1 MMLLGRLSSHLALRV
16 IILLPLSGLLSSGAV
31 SAASVPTAIPHLRA
45 PRQDLTTSTSIDWWP
60 YPSWGAQT
68 STLLPTVVN
77 PTPTQDPL
85 DSSTTVEVTSTFLD
99 DTISTTTAP
108 DPSQTQSDPSS
119 MPTTS
124 SSSGTIIHI
133 TALPPARSSSVSRD
147 RSSSK
152 KGSNGGFDIVYL
164 APLFAILGV
173 LAGMLCTWLAYRY
186 IEHRGGA
193 GLRRR
198 EQSLEPGPRYT
209 PPSRFRQSAGMASLA
224 PPEEDLARPSQ
235 SSSRPLLD
243 VSTDPEGR
251 QGNWIA
257 RAFSHRSRTA
267 HSPVEN
273 VAPEVADDAPAEDD
287 PFLDRPSATTSP
299 IPSTGLGRQG
309 TTRTTFSQQLT
320 SPDPY
325 GALSDEE
332 DAAPYETLRHKS
344 IRRGILERLRL
355 GTLRRP
361 LAAYEPGRTEEEDV
375 ACANDSPVRRP
386 SGTRRG
392 HKRDS
397 SDVTVHAMRSPMRTL
412 STEDTPSR
420 RPSTLSRNPS
430 ELVKSPPGFR
440 LVVED
445 PESGD
450 LMSAPPSRSASPT
463 KSPTKEGASGWG
475 WNLSWSASRSPSKK
489 SGGDDKFTALPV
501 RRSLADKRISPCSSP
516 SASRIAVSVTTTE
529 ESDAGGLAPLSRIDS
544 SILPASPPMVTSPP
558 LESQLFFGA
567 VSPDFGSN
575 PSLHLRLP
583 EPAQNKHARVA
594 AAAHADDTTSPGDKH
609 KKLKTHRSPPLLP
622 FPSTASSSPFRGRLK
637 KTPTKKSS
645 AATASPPSSARARPG
660 PDRNVSADSV
670 DSVYKEK
677 SRGTPAQRHEAR
689 HSALS
694 KVDEILSRS
703 WSDRQLVRD
712 SFPGSPT
719 NFGAYLPA
727 AAARP
732 SLEKLVD
739 EEALNGV
746 GIEQRL
752 EALRANA

>member
-1 MMLLGRLSSHLALRV
+1 MLSGRLSSHLGLLV
-16 IILLPLSGLLSSGAV
+16 ISLLPLSGLLSSGSV
-31 SAASVPTAIPHLRA
+31 FAASVPTSAPHLRA

-60 YPSWGAQT
+60 YPPWGQT
-68 STLLPTVVN
+68 STLLPDVISS
-77 PTPTQDPL
+77 TPVQDAL
-85 DSSTTVEVTSTFLD
+85 DSSTAVGATSTVLA
-99 DTISTTTAP
+99 DTTTTPAPDQSDSTTTTP
-108 DPSQTQSDPSS
+108 
-119 MPTTS
+119 
-124 SSSGTIIHI
+124 SGTIIHV
-133 TALPPARSSSVSRD
+133 TALPPAKSSSVTRN
-147 RSSSK
+147 RNSSG

-173 LAGMLCTWLAYRY
+173 LAGMLCTWLVYRRL
-186 IEHRGGA
+186 EHRRGS

-209 PPSRFRQSAGMASLA
+209 PPSRFRRSAGTPTLA
-224 PPEEDLARPSQ
+224 PPEGDPTRPSQ

-243 VSTDPEGR
+243 TGSDPQDH
-251 QGNWIA
+251 QGSWIA
-257 RAFSHRSRTA
+257 RAFSRRSRATHNPKEDA
-267 HSPVEN
+267 T
-273 VAPEVADDAPAEDD
+273 PEVADGALAEDD
-287 PFLDRPSATTSP
+287 PFLEHPSATTSP
-299 IPSTGLGRQG
+299 VTSAGLGRKG
-309 TTRTTFSQQLT
+309 TTRTTFSQRLT

-325 GALSDEE
+325 DALSDDE
-332 DAAPYETLRHKS
+332 DVAPYETLRHKS

-361 LAAYEPGRTEEEDV
+361 PAAYEPGRTEEEDIV
-375 ACANDSPVRRP
+375 CANDDHVRRP

-397 SDVTVHAMRSPMRTL
+397 SDVTAHAMRSPMRTL
-412 STEDTPSR
+412 SAEDTPSR
-420 RPSTLSRNPS
+420 RPSMLSRNPS
-430 ELVKSPPGFR
+430 ELVNSPPGFR

-450 LMSAPPSRSASPT
+450 LISAPPSRSASPT
-463 KSPTKEGASGWG
+463 KSPAKEGASGWG

-489 SGGDDKFTALPV
+489 SRGDDKFTALPV
-501 RRSLADKRISPCSSP
+501 RRSLIDKRNSPCSSP
-516 SASRIAVSVTTTE
+516 SASRVSVSITTSEGT
-529 ESDAGGLAPLSRIDS
+529 DAGGLPPLSRVDS
-544 SILPASPPMVTSPP
+544 SILPVSPPMITSPP

-583 EPAQNKHARVA
+583 EPTQNKPAQATTA
-594 AAAHADDTTSPGDKH
+594 ATHTSPGDKH

-645 AATASPPSSARARPG
+645 AAATSPPPSSRARPG
-660 PDRNVSADSV
+660 PDRNSSADSV
-670 DSVYKEK
+670 DSVYQAK
-677 SRGTPAQRHEAR
+677 SRGTPAQRYEAR

-703 WSDRQLVRD
+703 WSERQLVGD
-712 SFPGSPT
+712 AFPGSPT

-727 AAARP
+727 AAAGP
-732 SLEKLVD
+732 SLEKLID
-739 EEALNGV
+739 EEAINGM

-752 EALRANA
+752 EALRVNA